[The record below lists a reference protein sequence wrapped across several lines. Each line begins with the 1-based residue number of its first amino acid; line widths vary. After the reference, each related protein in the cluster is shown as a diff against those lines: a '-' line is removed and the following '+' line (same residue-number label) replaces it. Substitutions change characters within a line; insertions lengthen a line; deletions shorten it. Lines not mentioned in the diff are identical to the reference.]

1 MFSTIH
7 QVTPQ
12 TSYPTTS
19 SEHVH
24 DDDNHEPIQ
33 LDEVVF
39 A

>member
-1 MFSTIH
+1 MNWE
-7 QVTPQ
+7 QQ
-12 TSYPTTS
+12 TSDYQFLNNPS